1 MILAMRRWIITISAV
16 ACLGSTLWLGAHTF
30 YTTKITWSRDVSRI
44 VYRNCAS
51 CHHPSG
57 SSFSL
62 MTYKEARPWAES
74 IKHQVLERRMPP
86 WNAVKGFGDFADDHG
101 LSQEDLEIIGE
112 WVEGGCPEGD
122 PAYMPS
128 APDFSTT
135 SAGGSINGSTPG
147 LAVNGK
153 AIIKHAV
160 VVTGIGPRHVPESGE
175 LQVIAIEPN
184 GTVVPLLWVEDFN
197 PDWRQ
202 MYYFREPLRFP
213 AGTRIEVS
221 PRSGIVLLHLK

>member
-1 MILAMRRWIITISAV
+1 MFAMRRWITTISV
-16 ACLGSTLWLGAHTF
+16 LACLGSGLWLGAHTF
-30 YTTKITWSRDVSRI
+30 YTTKITWSRDVARI

-51 CHHPSG
+51 CHHPGG

-86 WNAVKGFGDFADDHG
+86 WNAVKGFGEFANDHG
-101 LSQEDLEIIGE
+101 LTQEDLEIVGE

-122 PAYMPS
+122 PAYLPP
-128 APDFSTT
+128 APDFS
-135 SAGGSINGSTPG
+135 GPPGDPIIDKVPG

-153 AIIKHAV
+153 AVIKHAIV
-160 VVTGIGPRHVPESGE
+160 AAAIGPRHVPETGE
-175 LQVIAIEPN
+175 LQAIAIEPN
-184 GTVVPLLWVEDFN
+184 GIVVPLLWVENFN
-197 PDWRQ
+197 PDWKQ
-202 MYYFREPLRFP
+202 VYYFREPLRFP

-221 PRSGIVLLHLK
+221 PQSGVVLLHLK